1 VFANVVRCIVAL
13 LVAGASTACS
23 RVGPGPAAGNGL
35 HAWTQPGVL
44 RAAMSGAP
52 NTLNPILST
61 QEFEVQVEALVLD
74 PLVATDAAGHDIP
87 ILAARV
93 PTVANGDISRDGLS
107 IAYHLRHGVVW
118 QDGAPFTSRDVA
130 FTWQAVMNP
139 KNLVATRH
147 GYDQVVRVDTPD
159 PWTAI
164 FRLKRPFA
172 PAVHTFFAHSD
183 SPYEILPAHL
193 LARYADLNQIPFN
206 SHPIGTGPYRVVRW
220 YRGDRIEYVANDR
233 YFLGKPRI
241 PRIVMHFV
249 GDENSI
255 ANQMRAHELDWFVQ
269 ASPRVYPQLTGID
282 GVSIRLVP
290 FNGVDSIIFNTE
302 RAPFSDVRLRR
313 AVAFAIDKDELVKEV
328 TYGTTIAATEDIPSF
343 MWAFDPSAGTTRR
356 DLNRARAL
364 LAAAG
369 WMPGADGI
377 RTKNGARLVMG
388 LAYRT
393 DSLTD
398 RNRGVLIASMLKDAG
413 IDVQL
418 KGYRTELL
426 YAPQGEHGI
435 LAGGSYDGGLETWY
449 AGVDPDDSTQLLCAE
464 RPPNG
469 YNWSRYCNA
478 RVDAAEATALSHYDR
493 PTRKGAFA
501 EIQRE
506 LAADVPYVYLWWPRA
521 IEATNSDLRGFA
533 PNGIV
538 ESWNAHD
545 WYFGAP

>member
-1 VFANVVRCIVAL
+1 
-13 LVAGASTACS
+13 
-23 RVGPGPAAGNGL
+23 
-35 HAWTQPGVL
+35 
-44 RAAMSGAP
+44 MSGAP

-74 PLVATDAAGHDIP
+74 PLVATDASGHDVP
-87 ILAARV
+87 VLAARV
-93 PTVANGDISRDGLS
+93 PTVENGDISRDGLS

-118 QDGAPFTSRDVA
+118 HDGAPFTSHDVA

-159 PWTAI
+159 AWTAI

-172 PAVHTFFAHSD
+172 PAVHTLFAHSD

-193 LARYADLNQIPFN
+193 LARYPDLNRVPFN
-206 SHPIGTGPYRVVRW
+206 SRPIGTGPYRVVRW
-220 YRGDRIEYVANDR
+220 YRGDRIEYAANDR
-233 YFLGKPRI
+233 YFLGKPQI
-241 PRIVMHFV
+241 ARIVMHFV
-249 GDENSI
+249 GDESSI

-269 ASPRVYPQLTGID
+269 ASPRVYPQLLGID

-290 FNGVDSIIFNTE
+290 FNGVDSIIFNTV

-313 AVAFAIDKDELVKEV
+313 AVLYAIDKNELVKEV
-328 TYGTTIAATEDIPSF
+328 TYGTTIAATEDIPAF
-343 MWAFDPSAGTTRR
+343 MWAFDPNVGTTQR
-356 DLNRARAL
+356 DLGRARAL
-364 LAAAG
+364 LTEAG
-369 WMPGADGI
+369 WLPGPDGV

-398 RNRGVLIASMLKDAG
+398 RNRGVLIVSMLKEAG

-418 KGYRTELL
+418 KGYRTEML
-426 YAPQGEHGI
+426 YGPESEHGI
-435 LAGGSYDGGLETWY
+435 LSSGSYDAGLETWY
-449 AGVDPDDSTQLLCAE
+449 AGVDPDDSTQLLCDE
-464 RPPNG
+464 RPPDG

-478 RVDAAEATALSHYDR
+478 TVDAAESLALSHYDL
-493 PTRKGAFA
+493 PGRKRAYA
-501 EIQRE
+501 EIQRA
-506 LAADVPYVYLWWPRA
+506 LATDVPYVYLWWPRA
-521 IEATNSDLRGFA
+521 IEAVNSDLRGFA

-538 ESWNAHD
+538 ETWNAHA
-545 WYFGAP
+545 WSFAPSPN